1 MPLCRQSRPILVLL
15 ALCLLPG
22 LLVCGAPVE
31 ARVLSAK
38 IARVT
43 TAVAVLEQV
52 EVDLDWPAQAPQ
64 GRLRLRAARIDAP
77 DLGYR
82 FDDVDWQCPLLRDG
96 KGGWRC
102 DGMVRSGRGQPL
114 RLSLDLASAS
124 TDVRLA
130 RGAARLEV
138 HRQAATPDDTVVDLT
153 RVPLAWAQ
161 ALSSQAWKEG
171 RLKAGT
177 LDGRLTVSTPASKP
191 LQVVGEL
198 RLAGAALETPDAS
211 IAAENL
217 GARLRID
224 YRKLND
230 TSLVAIDGELLGGE
244 LLFGTAYLAL
254 PQTPIAL
261 RIDGTQHGN
270 AGWRLPHVEWRD
282 GRTLDAQGMLAFS
295 PDATLQDA
303 NLTLHSDDLSPVIA
317 RYLSGSLAAAGLS
330 DLTVA
335 GAADVRLQLASGQI
349 SKIDADLHDVTLHDG
364 KARFRFDALDGDL
377 RFSSGAALVDSMLR
391 WRGGQLY
398 GIDFGAA
405 VLPLQSGEGEL
416 RLRQRVS
423 IPALGGSLRFD
434 RFELRPPAGDRGLQ
448 MRFGLA
454 LEAMDVGVLAKA
466 LDWPA
471 FRGTLSGS
479 IPNASYV
486 DDRLVF
492 DGGLAM
498 QVFDGEVTVSSLS
511 MERPFGVAPT
521 LSADVAIDDLDLLA
535 VTEVFDF
542 GSITGR
548 LDGRIADLRLVDW
561 GATAFDA
568 EFHTQ
573 QRRGV
578 RQRIS
583 QRAVQ
588 NISSVGD
595 ASFVGSL
602 QGRLIGLFDDFGYA
616 RIGISC
622 RLANEV
628 CTMGGLHSA
637 AAGDAAA
644 RGFSIV
650 EGSGIPR
657 LSVVGYNRQVDWPT
671 LVERLAAVG
680 KGDVKPVFE

>member
-1 MPLCRQSRPILVLL
+1 MPLPRKSRPILVLL
-15 ALCLLPG
+15 VLCLLPC
-22 LLVCGAPVE
+22 LLGWGAPVE

-43 TAVAVLEQV
+43 TAVAVLERVQV
-52 EVDLDWPAQAPQ
+52 ELDWPAQAPQ

-82 FDDVDWQCPLLRDG
+82 FGAVDWQCPLSRDG

-102 DGMVRSGRGQPL
+102 DGAVRSGRGQPL

-130 RGAARLEV
+130 RGTARLEV
-138 HRQAATPDDTVVDLT
+138 HRQAATPDETVVDLT

-161 ALSSQAWKEG
+161 ALSSQAWKAG

-191 LQVVGEL
+191 LQVAGEL
-198 RLAGAALETPDAS
+198 RLAAAALETPDAS

-224 YRKLND
+224 YRKLHD
-230 TSLVAIDGELLGGE
+230 TSLVALDGELLGGE

-261 RIDGTQHGN
+261 RIDGVQRGD

-282 GRTLDAQGMLAFS
+282 GRTLVAQGALAFS
-295 PDATLQDA
+295 PDVTLQDA
-303 NLTLHSDDLSPVIA
+303 DLSLQSDDLSPVVA

-330 DLTVA
+330 DLSVT
-335 GAADVRLQLASGQI
+335 GAADLRLRLASGEI
-349 SKIDADLHDVTLHDG
+349 AAIDAGLHDVTLHDG
-364 KARFRFDALDGDL
+364 KSRFRFDVLDGDL
-377 RFSSGAALVDSMLR
+377 RFSDAAAVDSLLR

-405 VLPLQSGEGEL
+405 ALPLRSGEGEL
-416 RLRQRVS
+416 RLRQAVS
-423 IPALGGSLRFD
+423 VPALGGNLRFD
-434 RFELRPPAGDRGLQ
+434 RFELRPPAGERGLQ

-479 IPNASYV
+479 IPNAAYV

-498 QVFDGEVTVSSLS
+498 QVFDGEVSVSSLS

-521 LSADVAIDDLDLLA
+521 LSADIAIDDLDLLA

-568 EFHTQ
+568 ELHTQ
-573 QRRGV
+573 PKRGT

-622 RLANEV
+622 RLVNEV

-637 AAGDAAA
+637 AAGDAAG
-644 RGFSIV
+644 RGFTIV